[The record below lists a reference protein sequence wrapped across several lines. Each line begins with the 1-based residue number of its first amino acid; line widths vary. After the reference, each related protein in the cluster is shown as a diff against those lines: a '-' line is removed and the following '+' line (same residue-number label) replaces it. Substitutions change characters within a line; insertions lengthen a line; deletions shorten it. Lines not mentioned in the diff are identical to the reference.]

1 MADYLKILNDARV
14 ETRNG
19 LKVVQGIKVPDPT
32 AGHLHV
38 TDKFWLTINV
48 CNALEPGAGGP
59 AHGDAHFK
67 NIIAYVEGTE
77 FTQLLDAKGTPV
89 KGNAKDYRLS
99 LGPDNTLAEGE
110 WAGTLKVQFEVTA
123 HSHVE
128 PGPAA
133 VERVARVRVCA
144 DFDIARYFRACVP
157 EDYFYDIECVEP

>member
-19 LKVVQGIKVPDPT
+19 LKVVQKIGVPDPT

-38 TDKFWLTINV
+38 GEMFWLTIMV
-48 CNALEPGAGGP
+48 CNALERGAGGP
-59 AHGDAHFK
+59 MHGDAHFK
-67 NIIAYVEGTE
+67 NIIAHVEGTE
-77 FTQLLDAKGTPV
+77 FTQLLDAKV
-89 KGNAKDYRLS
+89 KNAKDYRLS

-110 WAGTLKVQFEVTA
+110 WARLKVQFEVTD

-157 EDYFYDIECVEP
+157 EDHFYDIECAH

>member
-1 MADYLKILNDARV
+1 MADYLKILNDARL
-14 ETRNG
+14 ETLNG
-19 LKVVQGIKVPDPT
+19 LKVVPKISVPDPT

-38 TDKFWLTINV
+38 GERFWLTISV
-48 CNALEPGAGGP
+48 CNVLERGAGGLM
-59 AHGDAHFK
+59 HGDAHFK
-67 NIIAYVEGTE
+67 NIIAHVEGTE

-110 WAGTLKVQFEVTA
+110 WARLKVQFEVTD

-128 PGPAA
+128 TEPAA

-144 DFDIARYFRACVP
+144 DFDIARYFRACKP
-157 EDYFYDIECVEP
+157 EDHFYALECVEP